1 MLKEKQE
8 ILSRINKKDILLE
21 VQREIYRRS
30 FYDFFCDAVKVL
42 EPQTNWDFNFHHKYI
57 ADVLQKEALR
67 ITNNEKRDKHII
79 INVPFRSS
87 KTLMVSV
94 CYPVWCAVIN
104 NKMSFINLSYSAG
117 LSTDAS
123 NKVIELINNPWFKE
137 LFPFEFDE
145 HHRAKTDFKLKQGFS
160 RISSGFLGAVLG
172 RGADIIVMDDANSTK
187 ELSDVGRKNTI
198 RTFKDTIRTR
208 LNQPDIGLFINIQQ
222 RLHYEDLSG
231 YLLKNFPDEWQ
242 HVCLPAEV
250 TSNVSPPEMALH
262 YQNGLLW
269 ENRFTKEV
277 LDNFKTVLGSTGY
290 ANQLLQE
297 ATADEGNIIKKQW
310 LSTITLD
317 EFNKLLS
324 DNGIRVSW
332 EMYIDSGYGKSK
344 SDNTGIL
351 IGAKI
356 LNNVYVKKAY
366 NVNLEFPDLIKKIA
380 ELFISHN
387 CRIIRIEPK
396 ASGISIVQQLKRQTN
411 LAVAELPHKKDD
423 KETCLNSV
431 SPLIESGRLIMIEDI
446 SNDII
451 INQLTK
457 FPNYGEDEFV
467 DLVYYILSGNI
478 GKGFNYKML

>member
-1 MLKEKQE
+1 
-8 ILSRINKKDILLE
+8 
-21 VQREIYRRS
+21 
-30 FYDFFCDAVKVL
+30 
-42 EPQTNWDFNFHHKYI
+42 
-57 ADVLQKEALR
+57 
-67 ITNNEKRDKHII
+67 
-79 INVPFRSS
+79 
-87 KTLMVSV
+87 
-94 CYPVWCAVIN
+94 
-104 NKMSFINLSYSAG
+104 
-117 LSTDAS
+117 
-123 NKVIELINNPWFKE
+123 
-137 LFPFEFDE
+137 
-145 HHRAKTDFKLKQGFS
+145 
-160 RISSGFLGAVLG
+160 
-172 RGADIIVMDDANSTK
+172 
-187 ELSDVGRKNTI
+187 
-198 RTFKDTIRTR
+198 
-208 LNQPDIGLFINIQQ
+208 
-222 RLHYEDLSG
+222 
-231 YLLKNFPDEWQ
+231 
-242 HVCLPAEV
+242 
-250 TSNVSPPEMALH
+250 
-262 YQNGLLW
+262 
-269 ENRFTKEV
+269 
-277 LDNFKTVLGSTGY
+277 
-290 ANQLLQE
+290 
-297 ATADEGNIIKKQW
+297 
-310 LSTITLD
+310 
-317 EFNKLLS
+317 
-324 DNGIRVSW
+324 
-332 EMYIDSGYGKSK
+332 MYIDSGYGKSK